1 MRGMDVGVDT
11 HGNDRRVPGRHGL
24 PALFEEEGEGVTG
37 EPTVPVPISDLLAFI
52 DEFEHYDV
60 VGWGDPDEQE
70 MIVRGVRDLA
80 ARVETLTAL
89 LEKHG
94 GHAPGCFRE
103 KLFGAEGCIC
113 GWDQVRAE
121 LTDDA
126 LARIA
131 VQSTTETP
139 S

>member
-1 MRGMDVGVDT
+1 M
-11 HGNDRRVPGRHGL
+11 P
-24 PALFEEEGEGVTG
+24 
-37 EPTVPVPISDLLAFI
+37 EPTVPVPIPDLLAAI
-52 DEFEHYDV
+52 ERIPHV
-60 VGWGDPDEQE
+60 TPMKREQRDL
-70 MIVRGVRDLA
+70 IVRGVRDLA